1 MMNVK
6 MNRRPPPSR
15 ARAVLVPMLLV
26 LLSRPEIVAAHP
38 TAPQVDVL
46 HSIRRVRRT
55 TGPNE
60 RTAAAEHLRDIV
72 LATRAGEIDD
82 RSFSGRTS
90 GFHSSRTRPKG
101 RSSVSLSIA
110 ITKLKSSLVTISG
123 FLRKIESSERAA
135 SMTPIRLLSTDR
147 AMRCARS
154 RSSDS
159 FSISVLS
166 PFREYQFGCDFAAS
180 AVLYSWFWMY
190 GRPPGSYHFDNTSP
204 QVLIDSLFPSIRR

>member
-1 MMNVK
+1 MNVK

-26 LLSRPEIVAAHP
+26 LLSRPEIVTAHP

-82 RSFSGRTS
+82 PTIHDLASLLDIRLDSVRYWIAEALGHFD
-90 GFHSSRTRPKG
+90 SRAQFAAPELRRILAG
-101 RSSVSLSIA
+101 EECVIA
-110 ITKLKSSLVTISG
+110 
-123 FLRKIESSERAA
+123 ESS
-135 SMTPIRLLSTDR
+135 SQDMIRQIL
-147 AMRCARS
+147 
-154 RSSDS
+154 
-159 FSISVLS
+159 
-166 PFREYQFGCDFAAS
+166 
-180 AVLYSWFWMY
+180 
-190 GRPPGSYHFDNTSP
+190 
-204 QVLIDSLFPSIRR
+204 